1 LEYQGKCACFYVY
14 YRNIRAN
21 CSVDKWL
28 AQYEHPMQ
36 YELRVDLLSPK
47 SPMVFLPQPPNGVR
61 VSGLRS
67 EPFNG
72 PTPTDIAVFFLVT
85 VPSGIAINVFSA
97 WLHERIRNHRADRF
111 RVQGRE
117 PKDAADFER
126 IVSEEL
132 EIGKND

>member
-1 LEYQGKCACFYVY
+1 
-14 YRNIRAN
+14 
-21 CSVDKWL
+21 
-28 AQYEHPMQ
+28 MQ
-36 YELRVDLLSPK
+36 REIRVDLLSPK
-47 SPMVFLPQPPNGVR
+47 LPLALLPRPPQGVE

-72 PTPTDIAVFFLVT
+72 PTPQDIALFFLVT

-97 WLHERIRNHRADRF
+97 WLYDRIRNHRADRF
-111 RVQGRE
+111 RIQGHE

-126 IVSEEL
+126 IVRDEL